1 MEERNP
7 IFTQNKKLYLAALG
21 VVCLMVFAAYC
32 NTFYAP
38 PALDDF
44 HSFIDEPAV
53 RINSWSIEDLRR
65 LSTTMFGWSRW
76 LPMISFSL
84 DIWVGEGSLFQLHLT
99 NLLIHIS
106 TFLAVLFLVFAL
118 SRHAKECPSTSE
130 SLPDPST
137 LALWVAG
144 LWALNPVHTSAVTY
158 LVQRMAAMMA
168 LFFVL
173 SVAFYAAGRLLMLR
187 RGGFSAKAGL
197 CFLLSFLTMIMS
209 FFSKQNSVMLPFTLV
224 CVETWFFRPQ
234 LPGEVWNFLKRR
246 RILSLIALGLILIV
260 LYYKIPPLLVGYSH
274 RHFTLTQR
282 LLTELRVV
290 VWYISVIL
298 WPNPGRLSLEH
309 DIPLSTSLIHP
320 PSTLACLLVLVSMIL
335 WAVRKRQR
343 FPLASFGI
351 VWFFLNLA
359 VESSFL
365 PLELVFEHRVY
376 LPSVG
381 LMLSLVV
388 LVYTGVRKAVPE
400 APRETF
406 LKLGW
411 CLAAI
416 LASALTLATFSRN
429 TVWENSVDLA
439 RHDAQVNPNCPRAHV
454 NLAVAL
460 NRAHRFEEA
469 LESAYKALEVT
480 RPNYEAYSVAAN
492 ALVIAHSQLG
502 NYETGI
508 REAERILRETPPKA
522 DAGAAPLALINIG
535 RAHRKMGN
543 LEQSYQAARRAL
555 TTHQRLTPQ
564 KIPEFELLVMSLL
577 SDVYVD
583 AREGNIP
590 VDFDED
596 GEPDSLEM
604 PRIVWMAEQFHK
616 WNDRET
622 ARTLLTQ
629 AAADHPDDLRSA
641 ELLSQYR
648 REDEMNRIQE
658 EKKDFTSKYLRWPS
672 DRFRACMA
680 IAFLTE
686 KKKLPSFFAG
696 IGEAALD
703 YALRLRPDS
712 ADAHLLKAWFCYNQD
727 KSEEAIGR
735 AQKALALDRDYA
747 RAWLGLGFFLA
758 KAGRTEEALD
768 AFQKCLDLYP
778 GNPDRV
784 AITTIAAELKSKF
797 EGRQAVNDPK
807 RESSARRPSPE
818 GFHPG

>member
-1 MEERNP
+1 MEERDS
-7 IFTQNKKLYLAALG
+7 IFSKTRKFHLAVLG
-21 VVCLMVFAAYC
+21 IVCLMVFAAYC
-32 NTFYAP
+32 NTFYSP

-53 RINSWSIEDLRR
+53 RINSWSLEDLQR

-76 LPMISFSL
+76 LPMISFSW
-84 DIWVGEGSLFQLHLT
+84 DIWVGKGSLFQLHLT
-99 NLLIHIS
+99 NLLIHVF
-106 TFLAVLFLVFAL
+106 TFLSVIFLVFIL
-118 SRHAKECPSTSE
+118 SRRAKECPSSAE

-144 LWALNPVHTSAVTY
+144 LWALNPVHTGAITY

-168 LFFVL
+168 LFFIL
-173 SVAFYAAGRLLMLR
+173 SVAFYAAGRSLMLR
-187 RGGFSAKAGL
+187 RGGYSSKAGL
-197 CFLLSFLTMIMS
+197 CFLLSFLTMIMA

-224 CVETWFFRPQ
+224 CVEIWFFRPQ
-234 LPGEVWNFLKRR
+234 LPGEVWHFLKRR
-246 RILSLIALGLILIV
+246 RILAFIALAIVFVV

-298 WPNPGRLSLEH
+298 WPDPGRLSLEH
-309 DIPLSTSLIHP
+309 DIPLSTSLIEP
-320 PSTLACLLVLVSMIL
+320 PSTLACLLVLVSLIL

-351 VWFFLNLA
+351 LWFFLNLA

-381 LMLSLVV
+381 LMLSVV
-388 LVYTGVRKAVPE
+388 VMVYSGVRKALPKASRE
-400 APRETF
+400 AF

-411 CLAAI
+411 CLVAI

-429 TVWENSVDLA
+429 AVWESSVDLA

-469 LESAYKALEVT
+469 LASAYKALEVT
-480 RPNYEAYSVAAN
+480 RPNYEVYSVAAN

-508 REAERILRETPPKA
+508 LEAERILREAPPTA
-522 DAGAAPLALINIG
+522 DAGAVPITLVNVS

-543 LEQSYQAARRAL
+543 LEKSYQAAKRAL
-555 TTHQRLTPQ
+555 TSHQRLTPQ
-564 KIPEFELLVMSLL
+564 KIPEFELLVISLL
-577 SDVYVD
+577 SDVFVD
-583 AREGNIP
+583 AKQGNIP
-590 VDFDED
+590 VDLDEN

-604 PRIVWMAEQFHK
+604 PIIIWMAEQFHN

-622 ARTLLTQ
+622 ARKLLVQ
-629 AAADHPDDLRSA
+629 ATEDHPDDVRSA
-641 ELLSQYR
+641 ALLSQYR
-648 REDEMNRIQE
+648 REDELNRIQE
-658 EKKDFTSKYLRWPS
+658 EKKDFNSKYVRWPL

-680 IAFLTE
+680 VAFLTE
-686 KKKLPSFFAG
+686 KKKLPSYFAG

-703 YALRLRPDS
+703 YALRLQPDS
-712 ADAHLLKAWFCYNQD
+712 ADAHLLKAWFCFNQD
-727 KSEEAIGR
+727 KTEEAIGR
-735 AQKALALDRDYA
+735 AQKALALDPDYA

-758 KAGRTEEALD
+758 KADRTDEALH

-784 AITTIAAELKSKF
+784 AISTIAAELKAV
-797 EGRQAVNDPK
+797 ETQATNGPN
-807 RESSARRPSPE
+807 RESSAGRRSPE
-818 GFHPG
+818 SFHHG